1 LKTKKNITAVGVVSL
16 IFMTLGPI
24 LYLIQFAHLSAD
36 DFCRVGIT
44 SFDSYFDQII
54 AWYHF
59 HNGRYF
65 NALLSYL
72 PVYQFETYRLILT
85 FNGIVFFVSVGFF
98 ITKSLQY
105 FFNINNR
112 FQHIWLFITA
122 LVFILILAQLTSISE
137 FFYWYA
143 SSTVYTLPL
152 SCLFFLGGLFFYGK
166 NLNYWQHII
175 VIVLIVI
182 CNGSNELSM
191 VVINSSFFFACAY
204 KYVFNKNFR
213 SYSLLYFFVFSV
225 LCALPL
231 LLAPGSG
238 ERMVN
243 YPEAGNL
250 MFSLLYALRSTTS
263 LILKSFFEPSFIL
276 SMLVLFGL
284 LFRINFESV
293 KAFNPLYLLCV
304 SFLILMSILF
314 TVYYATGQLE
324 YNKGR
329 IGNFIQ
335 IAFILFSI
343 INTFNLCS
351 YLKKYKKLYSMKIN
365 IIAPLAFVFL
375 VIYIVT
381 SNNNIRAIYNDIYF
395 ASSKNFSE
403 EMETRYEILKNTEQK
418 EIKLSKIRNSDAL
431 VYVDDLEHNKFHW
444 INACF
449 NKYMNLRFK
458 TEIKHIE
465 LK

>member
-1 LKTKKNITAVGVVSL
+1 
-16 IFMTLGPI
+16 
-24 LYLIQFAHLSAD
+24 
-36 DFCRVGIT
+36 
-44 SFDSYFDQII
+44 
-54 AWYHF
+54 
-59 HNGRYF
+59 
-65 NALLSYL
+65 
-72 PVYQFETYRLILT
+72 
-85 FNGIVFFVSVGFF
+85 
-98 ITKSLQY
+98 
-105 FFNINNR
+105 
-112 FQHIWLFITA
+112 
-122 LVFILILAQLTSISE
+122 
-137 FFYWYA
+137 
-143 SSTVYTLPL
+143 
-152 SCLFFLGGLFFYGK
+152 
-166 NLNYWQHII
+166 
-175 VIVLIVI
+175 
-182 CNGSNELSM
+182 
-191 VVINSSFFFACAY
+191 
-204 KYVFNKNFR
+204 
-213 SYSLLYFFVFSV
+213 
-225 LCALPL
+225 
-231 LLAPGSG
+231 
-238 ERMVN
+238 
-243 YPEAGNL
+243 
-250 MFSLLYALRSTTS
+250 
-263 LILKSFFEPSFIL
+263 
-276 SMLVLFGL
+276 MLVLFGL